1 MVVDNFLYLC
11 ALYHGTIAQ
20 LVEQRTENPCVPGS
34 NPGGTTKKTG
44 CCHPVFLFLHLRMK
58 NITLIEGL
66 ADLDQYL
73 IGQGF
78 SQCLILVD
86 SNTREH
92 CLSALVGSSDSLS
105 RSEVI
110 EVEPGES
117 SKSAEIVAGI
127 WNAMID
133 LHADRQTCLICL
145 GGGMIT
151 DLGGFV
157 ASTFKRGIPYIYVPT
172 TLLAMVDAAIGGKT
186 GINIGHYKNQAGTFA
201 SPAAIVQ
208 DPSWLSSLPHRE
220 LRSGFAE
227 MIKHGLIADGTHL
240 NELLKIEEVT
250 LENTTSYIRRSAE
263 IKETIVAQ
271 DPNETGIR
279 KVLNFGHTAG
289 HAFEALSHV
298 NNAPLLHGEAI
309 AIGMHLALGLS
320 VEHSG
325 LAEKRAIEVMSYL
338 TKQFAIDFTELRK
351 QFPTGD
357 LWSFMLADK
366 KNHQG
371 EVRFVLLKSFGT
383 PLIDCAVSM
392 EDFDAIYQA
401 AR

>member
-1 MVVDNFLYLC
+1 
-11 ALYHGTIAQ
+11 
-20 LVEQRTENPCVPGS
+20 
-34 NPGGTTKKTG
+34 
-44 CCHPVFLFLHLRMK
+44 MK
-58 NITLIEGL
+58 DITRIESL
-66 ADLDQYL
+66 ADLDQY
-73 IGQGF
+73 IAAQGY

-92 CLSALVGSSDSLS
+92 CLPALVGSSDALN

-151 DLGGFV
+151 DLGGFI

-201 SPAAIVQ
+201 RPEAIVQ

-227 MIKHGLIADGTHL
+227 MIKHGLVADSAHL
-240 NELLKIEEVT
+240 NELLRIETVT
-250 LENTTSYIRRSAE
+250 VENTTSYIRRSAE
-263 IKETIVAQ
+263 IKEAIVAQ
-271 DPNETGIR
+271 DPHETGVR

-289 HAFEALSHV
+289 HAFEALSHAL
-298 NNAPLLHGEAI
+298 NAPLLHGEAI

-320 VEHSG
+320 VKHSG
-325 LAEKRAIEVMSYL
+325 LAEKTAIEVMNYL
-338 TKQFAIDFTELRK
+338 TKHFAIDFTALRK
-351 QFPTGD
+351 QYPTGD

-366 KNHQG
+366 KNHRG
-371 EVRFVLLKSFGT
+371 EVRFVLLKSLGT
-383 PLIDCAVSM
+383 PVIDCAISM
-392 EDFDAIYQA
+392 ADFDAIYQS